1 MLRSTVRVL
10 AVALWLAGAAAHADT
25 LPLPDSLID
34 LRSAQGEQLLRH
46 PGVLEGYVPLAA
58 NFLTQRTQAYCG
70 VASIVVVLNT
80 LGVPAPTSPEYEP
93 YLTFTQDN
101 FLDARTEAVLPRE
114 VLAKQGM
121 TLDQI
126 GQLLALHP
134 VEAEVH
140 HAGDS
145 SLDEFRG
152 LAREHVGGEG
162 RAVIVNYLRKAINQE
177 RGGHISPLAAY
188 DAETD
193 RFLILDVARYK
204 YPPVWVRAEDLFAAM
219 NTTDADNQNRTR
231 GYVLVRK
238 DANAPAASA
247 N

>member
-10 AVALWLAGAAAHADT
+10 AVALWLAGTAAHADT

-34 LRSAQGEQLLRH
+34 LRSAEGEQLLHH
-46 PGVLEGYVPLAA
+46 PGVLEGFVPLAA

-93 YLTFTQDN
+93 YRTFTQDN

-126 GQLLALHP
+126 GQLLALQRSRRRCTTP
-134 VEAEVH
+134 ATAAWTSSGGWRGSMS
-140 HAGDS
+140 AG
-145 SLDEFRG
+145 R
-152 LAREHVGGEG
+152 VG
-162 RAVIVNYLRKAINQE
+162 R
-177 RGGHISPLAAY
+177 
-188 DAETD
+188 
-193 RFLILDVARYK
+193 
-204 YPPVWVRAEDLFAAM
+204 
-219 NTTDADNQNRTR
+219 
-231 GYVLVRK
+231 
-238 DANAPAASA
+238 
-247 N
+247 

>member
-1 MLRSTVRVL
+1 MFKGAVRVL
-10 AVALWLAGAAAHADT
+10 AVAFWLAGAVAHADT
-25 LPLPDSLID
+25 LPLPESLVD

-46 PGVLEGYVPLAA
+46 PGVLEGYVPLGA
-58 NFLTQRTQAYCG
+58 NFLTQKTQAYCG
-70 VASIVVVLNT
+70 VASIVIVLNT
-80 LGVPAPTSPEYEP
+80 LGVPAPSSPEYEP
-93 YLTFTQDN
+93 YRTFTQDN

-140 HAGDS
+140 HAADNS
-145 SLDEFRG
+145 IDEFRAS
-152 LAREHVGGEG
+152 AREYVGQEG
-162 RAVIVNYLRKAINQE
+162 RAVIVNYLRKALGQE
-177 RGGHISPLAAY
+177 RGGHISPLGAY

-193 RFLILDVARYK
+193 RFLVLDVARYK
-204 YPPVWVRAEDLFAAM
+204 YPPVWVRADELFAAM

-231 GYVLVRK
+231 GYVLIRK
-238 DANAPAASA
+238 AASA
-247 N
+247 ARTPAN

>member
-1 MLRSTVRVL
+1 MLRNIVRVL
-10 AVALWLAGAAAHADT
+10 AVALWFIGVTAYADT

-34 LRSAQGEQLLRH
+34 LRSTQGEQLLRH
-46 PGVLEGYVPLAA
+46 PGVLEGYVPLGA
-58 NFLTQRTQAYCG
+58 NFLTQKTQAYCG
-70 VASIVVVLNT
+70 VASIVMVLNT

-93 YLTFTQDN
+93 YRTFTQDN

-114 VLAKQGM
+114 VLAEQGM

-152 LAREHVGGEG
+152 LAREHVGREG

-188 DAETD
+188 DTETD
-193 RFLILDVARYK
+193 RFL
-204 YPPVWVRAEDLFAAM
+204 M
-219 NTTDADNQNRTR
+219 
-231 GYVLVRK
+231 VLPQI
-238 DANAPAASA
+238 A
-247 N
+247 